1 MKSLLL
7 HKIQKSREMMECG
20 SVKRTEGTD
29 QDCQACEPA
38 GKR

>member
-1 MKSLLL
+1 
-7 HKIQKSREMMECG
+7 MECG